1 MHDAPLFLFITIQI
15 CSLSLSC
22 DLLKISLIYVF
33 PASKNSSC
41 KLIKQSN
48 QPVHTLF
55 CQFCTHLFYIEGN
68 GQEGKV
74 HEDLVLSKMSET
86 FVVHIVFNLSEH
98 GFRFYASLPSVFQSF
113 LRAEQFFG
121 SPLVLSK
128 PMIQFYR
135 PVSFCFKT
143 AASQG
148 IAFTPDSSVP
158 CIFVDISG
166 CGFHIPGAYPP
177 HPLPHRADAEV
188 MFFIVVEVFGL
199 ERVRF
204 ESRPLLHVEIV
215 VLYVGFHAVF
225 GHEAVILF
233 GAIAGISNH
242 RMGHPVIPV

>member
-1 MHDAPLFLFITIQI
+1 
-15 CSLSLSC
+15 
-22 DLLKISLIYVF
+22 
-33 PASKNSSC
+33 
-41 KLIKQSN
+41 
-48 QPVHTLF
+48 
-55 CQFCTHLFYIEGN
+55 
-68 GQEGKV
+68 
-74 HEDLVLSKMSET
+74 MSET

-148 IAFTPDSSVP
+148 TSFTPDSSVP

-177 HPLPHRADAEV
+177 HPLPRRADAEV

>member
-1 MHDAPLFLFITIQI
+1 MA
-15 CSLSLSC
+15 
-22 DLLKISLIYVF
+22 
-33 PASKNSSC
+33 
-41 KLIKQSN
+41 
-48 QPVHTLF
+48 
-55 CQFCTHLFYIEGN
+55 
-68 GQEGKV
+68 
-74 HEDLVLSKMSET
+74 ET
-86 FVVHIVFNLSEH
+86 FVIHIVFHLSEH

-148 IAFTPDSSVP
+148 TAFTPDSSVP
-158 CIFVDISG
+158 CIFADISG

-199 ERVRF
+199 ERV
-204 ESRPLLHVEIV
+204 
-215 VLYVGFHAVF
+215 
-225 GHEAVILF
+225 
-233 GAIAGISNH
+233 
-242 RMGHPVIPV
+242 PV

>member
-1 MHDAPLFLFITIQI
+1 
-15 CSLSLSC
+15 
-22 DLLKISLIYVF
+22 
-33 PASKNSSC
+33 
-41 KLIKQSN
+41 
-48 QPVHTLF
+48 
-55 CQFCTHLFYIEGN
+55 
-68 GQEGKV
+68 
-74 HEDLVLSKMSET
+74 MSET

-98 GFRFYASLPSVFQSF
+98 ALRFYASLPSVFQSL

-148 IAFTPDSSVP
+148 TAFTPDSSVP
-158 CIFVDISG
+158 CIFVDVSG

-242 RMGHPVIPV
+242 RMGIRSYLFEKDCRKGIRVSVSVGFGKSAKSVMN